1 MTHLYWSIHDK
12 GGKHL
17 KIHHDSKHIDSM
29 KQRWK
34 HAIIILGILTIIL
47 GVSLYSNTIAWSN
60 LNVNSIIYEDSIKFR
75 KLLEQDQLT
84 EKFHPAGT
92 NRRFPQ
98 CIIFGVRKCGTR
110 ALLEFIGLHPHV
122 QNAEHEMHFFDE
134 DEKYSLGLEWYRKQ
148 MPYSYPE
155 QITIEKS
162 PRYFITEKVPERI
175 YKMNSTIKLIVVLR
189 NPTTRVIS
197 DYTQVYYN
205 KLAKGVT
212 FQKIEDLVI
221 DPYTGEINT
230 DYKAIRISIY
240 HHHFERWLQVFKQ
253 DQILIVDGDNL
264 IKDPVSEI
272 KIIESF
278 LGLEHR
284 ITKDNFYFNKTRGF
298 FCKKQGSFEKCLGA
312 TKGRRHQE
320 THPSVIRKL
329 NHFFRPHNE
338 KLYKMIGRTFSWN

>member
-1 MTHLYWSIHDK
+1 
-12 GGKHL
+12 
-17 KIHHDSKHIDSM
+17 
-29 KQRWK
+29 
-34 HAIIILGILTIIL
+34 
-47 GVSLYSNTIAWSN
+47 
-60 LNVNSIIYEDSIKFR
+60 
-75 KLLEQDQLT
+75 
-84 EKFHPAGT
+84 
-92 NRRFPQ
+92 
-98 CIIFGVRKCGTR
+98 
-110 ALLEFIGLHPHV
+110 
-122 QNAEHEMHFFDE
+122 
-134 DEKYSLGLEWYRKQ
+134 
-148 MPYSYPE
+148 
-155 QITIEKS
+155 
-162 PRYFITEKVPERI
+162 
-175 YKMNSTIKLIVVLR
+175 
-189 NPTTRVIS
+189 
-197 DYTQVYYN
+197 VYYN

-284 ITKDNFYFNKTRGF
+284 ITKENFYFNKTRGF